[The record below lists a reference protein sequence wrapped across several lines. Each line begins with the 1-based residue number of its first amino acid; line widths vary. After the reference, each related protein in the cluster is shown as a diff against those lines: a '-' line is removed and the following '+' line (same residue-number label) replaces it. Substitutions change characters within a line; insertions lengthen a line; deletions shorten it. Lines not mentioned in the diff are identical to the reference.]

1 MIFSDITNTTT
12 PTTGIISK
20 KWTAEEDRTLIAAVD
35 KCGARNWKHIAAI
48 VSGRTHAQCL
58 QRWMKVLKPGLKKGQ
73 WTVAEDKQLTK
84 LVGSGWESWPLIA
97 DQIPGRTSK
106 QCRERWFHHLD
117 PTIDRTPYTEEE
129 DKQILATHASRGGKW
144 AHIAKVLTAAKGTG
158 QRRTAEAIKIRFKTL
173 DRHHKSGAS
182 CACPQ
187 VVRHRQPYVGPSART
202 QNQNKRSFDAVT
214 ECDSGY
220 SSSDS
225 GSSVEEDFA
234 EVLKTDF
241 DLTFDLTSSADA
253 QFKKQKTVHAVAQSV
268 EDLRFPSFSAEQQD
282 DLDMIEQLL
291 GSSTGECAIA
301 ANSCDLDLGLD
312 FLGEEEDSELL
323 TAQDIDSFL
332 SDLA

>member
-1 MIFSDITNTTT
+1 MIPQMMSSAITTT
-12 PTTGIISK
+12 TTTGIISK
-20 KWTAEEDRTLIAAVD
+20 KWSAEEDRTLIAAVD
-35 KCGARNWKHIAAI
+35 KCGARNWKQIAAI

-73 WTVAEDKQLTK
+73 WTTGEDQQLTK
-84 LVGSGWESWPLIA
+84 LVESGWESWPLISQ
-97 DQIPGRTSK
+97 QIPGRTSK

-129 DKQILATHASRGGKW
+129 DEQILATHASRGGKW

-173 DRHHKSGAS
+173 DRHRKSGAS

-187 VVRHRQPYVGPSART
+187 VVRHRQPHVGPSARI
-202 QNQNKRSFDAVT
+202 QNQNKRSFDAVS
-214 ECDSGY
+214 ESDSGY

-225 GSSVEEDFA
+225 DSSVEEDFA
-234 EVLKTDF
+234 NVLKTGF
-241 DLTFDLTSSADA
+241 DLTFDLTSSADT
-253 QFKKQKTVHAVAQSV
+253 QFKKQKTVHAVEQSM
-268 EDLRFPSFSAEQQD
+268 EDLLFPLFSAEQQN
-282 DLDMIEQLL
+282 DLDMIEKLF
-291 GSSTGECAIA
+291 SSPAGECVD
-301 ANSCDLDLGLD
+301 SCDLGLD

-332 SDLA
+332 SELA